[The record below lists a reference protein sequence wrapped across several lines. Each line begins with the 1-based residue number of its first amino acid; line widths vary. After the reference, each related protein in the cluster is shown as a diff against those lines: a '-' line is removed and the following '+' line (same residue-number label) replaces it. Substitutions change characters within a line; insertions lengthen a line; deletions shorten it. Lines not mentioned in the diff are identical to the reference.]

1 MQHRFSNKV
10 ILSKLSQKVTNVFGL
25 QICFQELSK
34 IAQSGH
40 TARQTKATLM
50 SFYSI
55 LATFS
60 SFCAPIQSNI
70 DLLCPPS
77 LLYQGLSVIIVGSAN
92 FVLPDWELFKKK
104 SESDLFWWFR
114 KENLRIKNLSVP
126 TYSTPM
132 TYLWECRLEAKYLV
146 SYVSSSCYLL
156 IQILW
161 RNFLS
166 WFTMG
171 ARTVVHLL
179 VLKLSMVGWYL
190 NVLLWILILGFFKVG
205 HFRPLLFFFSL
216 FNTVDRKQVSKCSI

>member
-92 FVLPDWELFKKK
+92 FFYPIENFLKRNQKVIF
-104 SESDLFWWFR
+104 SDDFV
-114 KENLRIKNLSVP
+114 KRIFGSR
-126 TYSTPM
+126 
-132 TYLWECRLEAKYLV
+132 TYLYPP
-146 SYVSSSCYLL
+146 
-156 IQILW
+156 IL
-161 RNFLS
+161 
-166 WFTMG
+166 
-171 ARTVVHLL
+171 
-179 VLKLSMVGWYL
+179 
-190 NVLLWILILGFFKVG
+190 
-205 HFRPLLFFFSL
+205 PP
-216 FNTVDRKQVSKCSI
+216 

>member
-1 MQHRFSNKV
+1 MPA
-10 ILSKLSQKVTNVFGL
+10 IP
-25 QICFQELSK
+25 
-34 IAQSGH
+34 
-40 TARQTKATLM
+40 
-50 SFYSI
+50 
-55 LATFS
+55 
-60 SFCAPIQSNI
+60 PISR
-70 DLLCPPS
+70 LKCYYRRLC
-77 LLYQGLSVIIVGSAN
+77 Q
-92 FVLPDWELFKKK
+92 FFLPDWELFKKK

-205 HFRPLLFFFSL
+205 HFRPLFIYFSL